1 MAFLTND
8 KLVIV
13 GAAGMIGS
21 NMAQTALM
29 MGLTNDI
36 CLYDVFSP
44 EGVAEEMRQSGFDSV
59 KITATTNAEE
69 AFKNAKYMK
78 NIFIYDPKCEICAG
92 SQTIPANYIDVG
104 NDSIIS
110 HQERKEPPYSYF
122 YRTLIEDPKADA
134 DEKIADT
141 VIHGFKGSTAEV
153 YAEMYGIKFM
163 NIEQSGDV
171 NADGEFNVADLVMMS
186 RYIYGM
192 TTFEERQIASA
203 DLNGD
208 GNVDIFDM
216 VEFRK
221 KILESLRD

>member
-1 MAFLTND
+1 MLSSKNRVVNAYVD
-8 KLVIV
+8 SHVI
-13 GAAGMIGS
+13 
-21 NMAQTALM
+21 
-29 MGLTNDI
+29 D
-36 CLYDVFSP
+36 
-44 EGVAEEMRQSGFDSV
+44 FD
-59 KITATTNAEE
+59 